1 MEVQRQITHGKV
13 PVDRQDVEG
22 VELHLLVMPARV
34 QGVEAGDAVTPSTT
48 ASPSM
53 TELAEAFFSTAST
66 IHGKR
71 LVQSVP
77 PRVMSRAKVAP
88 SQDCGLKSDPG
99 AKSKS
104 LSPEA
109 EMKPAATSGRNRTA
123 LTLLLA

>member
-1 MEVQRQITHGKV
+1 M
-13 PVDRQDVEG
+13 
-22 VELHLLVMPARV
+22 
-34 QGVEAGDAVTPSTT
+34 QGVEVGDAIDAEHHRLAVDD
-48 ASPSM
+48 
-53 TELAEAFFSTAST
+53 ELLMPVSAAST

-71 LVQSVP
+71 PVQSWP
-77 PRVMSRAKVAP
+77 PRVMSSAKVAP
-88 SQDCGLKSDPG
+88 SRDCGLKSDPG